1 MNKFHNSKIY
11 KITDNTNNQVY
22 IGSTIKTLQ
31 QRLQGHKSAAKSYK
45 EGRGCA
51 SKSIIDNGDY
61 KIELLEQLSCE
72 NRKQLLIKEQEYI
85 DQYDCINKV
94 NSHTDPK
101 QRYLLNREKI
111 LINKREY
118 DKKYITCE
126 CGGGYCMSHRARH
139 LTSLRC
145 QAFHASYLSKDKC
158 QDFFKNKNQNKIS
171 NIYNIMSD
179 PMSIVNL
186 IKKFCQERN
195 IPLSTD
201 ELDMLEEKHGEE
213 HNEETGEVNPNLMY
227 QDETYTTESSEE
239 SEEYNEDEMIEET
252 ITIARTS
259 DGFYKIL
266 G

>member
-11 KITDNTNNQVY
+11 KLTDNTNNQVY

-31 QRLQGHKSAAKSYK
+31 KRLQGHMSGAKSYK

-61 KIELLEQLSCE
+61 KIELLEHYPCE

-85 DQYDCINKV
+85 DKYDCVNKV

-101 QRYLLNREKI
+101 ERYLLNRDKI
-111 LINKREY
+111 LIKKREY
-118 DKKYITCE
+118 DKKYIKCE

-139 LTSLRC
+139 LKSLRC
-145 QAFHASYLSKDKC
+145 QEY
-158 QDFFKNKNQNKIS
+158 FKNKNKNKIS
-171 NIYNIMSD
+171 HIYSIMSD

-186 IKKFCQERN
+186 IKKFCKERN
-195 IPLSTD
+195 IPISDD
-201 ELDMLEEKHGEE
+201 ELKALEEKHGDNTYEE
-213 HNEETGEVNPNLMY
+213 LQEDPDY
-227 QDETYTTESSEE
+227 CTESSNE
-239 SEEYNEDEMIEET
+239 SEDYNEDEMIEET
-252 ITIARTS
+252 ITIGRTA

-266 G
+266 D

>member
-61 KIELLEQLSCE
+61 NIELLEHYPCE

-85 DQYDCINKV
+85 DKYDCINKV

-101 QRYLLNREKI
+101 ERYLLNRDKI
-111 LINKREY
+111 LIKKREY
-118 DKKYITCE
+118 DKKYIKCE

-139 LTSLRC
+139 LKSLRC
-145 QAFHASYLSKDKC
+145 QEY
-158 QDFFKNKNQNKIS
+158 FKNKNQNKIS
-171 NIYNIMSD
+171 HIYSIMSD

-186 IKKFCQERN
+186 IKKFCKERN
-195 IPLSTD
+195 IPLSDD
-201 ELDMLEEKHGEE
+201 ELNHLEEKHGDNTYEE
-213 HNEETGEVNPNLMY
+213 LKEDPDY
-227 QDETYTTESSEE
+227 CTESSEE
-239 SEEYNEDEMIEET
+239 SEDYNEDEMVVET
-252 ITIARTS
+252 ITIGRTS

>member
-11 KITDNTNNQVY
+11 KLNDNTNNQVY
-22 IGSTIKTLQ
+22 IGSTIQTLQ
-31 QRLQGHKSAAKSYK
+31 QRLQGHKSGAKTSK
-45 EGRGCA
+45 EGYGCA

-61 KIELLEQLSCE
+61 NIELLEEFSCE
-72 NRKQLLIKEQEYI
+72 NKRELLIKEQEYI
-85 DQYDCINKV
+85 NLFINCINKV

-101 QRYLLNREKI
+101 KRYLLNRDKI

-118 DKKYITCE
+118 DKKYIKCE

-139 LTSLRC
+139 LTSN
-145 QAFHASYLSKDKC
+145 KC
-158 QDFFKNKNQNKIS
+158 KEYFKNKNQNKIS
-171 NIYNIMSD
+171 LLYNIMSD

-201 ELDMLEEKHGEE
+201 ELDMLEEKHGSPLVSEG
-213 HNEETGEVNPNLMY
+213 ETDNDDNSDTDD
-227 QDETYTTESSEE
+227 DEDYCTESDHTE
-239 SEEYNEDEMIEET
+239 SDDSDHNNKDEYIEET

-259 DGFYKIL
+259 DGFYKII